1 MGSGSLLLGTHQ
13 KWLDANVDKQL
24 RSLLRDSRTHFFQ
37 RDRSR
42 CLRLPIS
49 AAIDRQ
55 DFARSEFLNIAQPRY
70 AVCLPIENLADRA
83 AIAFRIRPSQRP
95 KKAWLAAKQFSRLCR
110 STKAFSS
117 AAQREQNYRVSLPL
131 VSVQR
136 RTLACNRRFDAWSGA
151 KV

>member
-24 RSLLRDSRTHFFQ
+24 RSLLRDSRTHFLQ

-83 AIAFRIRPSQRP
+83 AIAFSIHSPQRTQKQPLSISRYHVFAQLPSSP
-95 KKAWLAAKQFSRLCR
+95 SGIGELLEPHHSSRL
-110 STKAFSS
+110 
-117 AAQREQNYRVSLPL
+117 
-131 VSVQR
+131 
-136 RTLACNRRFDAWSGA
+136 
-151 KV
+151 

>member
-24 RSLLRDSRTHFFQ
+24 RSLLRDSRTHFLQ

-55 DFARSEFLNIAQPRY
+55 DFARLEFLNIAQPRY

-83 AIAFRIRPSQRP
+83 TIVCRILPPQRP
-95 KKAWLAAKQFSRLCR
+95 KKAWLAAKQFSPP
-110 STKAFSS
+110 
-117 AAQREQNYRVSLPL
+117 LPVYQGL
-131 VSVQR
+131 
-136 RTLACNRRFDAWSGA
+136 
-151 KV
+151 

>member
-24 RSLLRDSRTHFFQ
+24 RSLLRDSRTHFLQ

-95 KKAWLAAKQFSRLCR
+95 KKLGLLVSRSYRFSRLP
-110 STKAFSS
+110 K
-117 AAQREQNYRVSLPL
+117 PL
-131 VSVQR
+131 ISPHR
-136 RTLACNRRFDAWSGA
+136 RDRI
-151 KV
+151 

>member
-1 MGSGSLLLGTHQ
+1 
-13 KWLDANVDKQL
+13 
-24 RSLLRDSRTHFFQ
+24 SRTHFLQ

-70 AVCLPIENLADRA
+70 AVCLSIENLADRA

-117 AAQREQNYRVSLPL
+117 AAQREQNCRVSLPL
-131 VSVQR
+131 SSLSARFQR
-136 RTLACNRRFDAWSGA
+136 RTLACNRRFDACSGA